1 MVDERRP
8 SSPTHLPARDRLI
21 VLCLAPPAWSPPG
34 VDPHTWRSALAEDAV
49 DLLATLAEVTPAVA
63 VAPIDHALA
72 EAIVW
77 PGMPVYPLPRLTSG
91 TIFAAAAADGY
102 RQAAIIAPDAPD
114 LPAMMI
120 GKLLRPL
127 SSRPLAVAPAVTGGL
142 LGLAAT
148 LPAPDWLPDVDLT
161 VDPGVLRA
169 AAPRPGLVAISPA
182 WHRLDGPDGLSRL
195 DPGLEGWEATRALL
209 QG

>member
-34 VDPHTWRSALAEDAV
+34 VDPHTWRF
-49 DLLATLAEVTPAVA
+49 
-63 VAPIDHALA
+63 ALA

-91 TIFAAAAADGY
+91 TIFAAASADGY
-102 RQAAIIAPDAPD
+102 RQAAIIAADAPD

-182 WHRLDGPDGLSRL
+182 WHRLNGPDGLSRL

>member
-1 MVDERRP
+1 VNPRVV
-8 SSPTHLPARDRLI
+8 L
-21 VLCLAPPAWSPPG
+21 LCLTAPTWTPPG
-34 VDPHTWRSALAEDAV
+34 VDPDSWRSALAEDAV

-63 VAPIDHALA
+63 VADGERALA

-77 PGMPVYPLPRLTSG
+77 PGMPVYPLPRLTIG
-91 TIFAAAAADGY
+91 AVLAAAAGGGY

-114 LPAMMI
+114 LPAMLI

-127 SSRPLAVAPAVTGGL
+127 TSRPVAVAPAVTGGL

-148 LPAPDWLPDVDLT
+148 LPAPDWLPDVDLSAEAEA
-161 VDPGVLRA
+161 LRS
-169 AAPRPGLVAISPA
+169 AAPRPGLVTITPA
-182 WHRLDGPDGLSRL
+182 WHRLTGPEGLARL

-209 QG
+209 S